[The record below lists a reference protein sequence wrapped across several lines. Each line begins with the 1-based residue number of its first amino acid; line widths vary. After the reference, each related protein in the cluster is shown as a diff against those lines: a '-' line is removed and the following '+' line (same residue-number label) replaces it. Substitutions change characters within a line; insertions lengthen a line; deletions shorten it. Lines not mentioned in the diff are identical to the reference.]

1 MTEDQ
6 ILSDYELAFLLTTG
20 ETFPD
25 VAQILKKHGA
35 EIVYES
41 PISQIKLAYAIKKQT
56 SAFFGF
62 CNFRAPREAVKK
74 VSDDLSLIPAV
85 VRFLVI
91 APPIKP
97 AVRERRLERPNE
109 PRTEKPNSALSN
121 EALEEKLEE
130 ILK

>member
-6 ILSDYELAFLLTTG
+6 IISDYELAFLLTG
-20 ETFPD
+20 AEAFIN
-25 VAQILKKHGA
+25 VAQIVRKYGA

-41 PISQIKLAYAIKKQT
+41 PINQIKLAYPIKKQT

-62 CNFRAPREAVKK
+62 CNFRGPRAAIKK
-74 VSDDLSLIPAV
+74 ISGDLALNSAL

-91 APPIKP
+91 TPPMKP
-97 AVRERRLERPNE
+97 THRETRPERPHE
-109 PRTEKPNSALSN
+109 PGTEKPAPVLSN
-121 EALEEKLEE
+121 EALEQKLEE